1 MTIGFGHCAQRCGV
15 SRIVAWWKF
24 LEPILISFPRY
35 SLTPTGHA
43 MTTNTAVMRFA
54 LVTLTLISAST
65 VEAQRVDNVGLKTR
79 ADTATRTNVRVAER
93 VFASAG
99 GAVLGL
105 MGGVLIASQF
115 PAHDCGCDDPGLA
128 EAIYGGLAGVTL
140 GAALGASAPQ
150 LRSVCSFGSRF
161 GRSLLGAGVGTVA
174 GVFVGV
180 SAGNIFVI
188 PVGAAAGSVAALGRC
203 WKSH

>member
-1 MTIGFGHCAQRCGV
+1 M
-15 SRIVAWWKF
+15 K
-24 LEPILISFPRY
+24 
-35 SLTPTGHA
+35 
-43 MTTNTAVMRFA
+43 TNKAVTRFA
-54 LVTLTLISAST
+54 LVALTIVSAST
-65 VEAQRVDNVGLKTR
+65 VEAQRVDNVGLKAP
-79 ADTATRTNVRVAER
+79 ADTTTRMHVRVAER

-105 MGGVLIASQF
+105 MGGVLIASQI

-140 GAALGASAPQ
+140 GAALGASAPE

-161 GRSLLGAGVGTVA
+161 GRSLLGAGLGTVA
-174 GVFVGV
+174 GVFAVV
-180 SAGNIFVI
+180 SAGNIFVV
-188 PVGAAAGSVAALGRC
+188 PVGAAAGSLAALGRC